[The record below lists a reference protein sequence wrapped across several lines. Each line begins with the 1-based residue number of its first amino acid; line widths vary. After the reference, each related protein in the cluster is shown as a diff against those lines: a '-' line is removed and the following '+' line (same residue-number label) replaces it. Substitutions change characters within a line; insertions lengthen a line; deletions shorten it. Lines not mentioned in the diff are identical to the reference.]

1 MELHDFVRDVPDF
14 PSDGIVFKDITPLL
28 ANPAAMQAAV
38 VAMASP
44 FADLEVEIVAG
55 IEARGFLFGPS
66 VAQHLDT
73 PFVPIRKPGKLP
85 PPTSQL
91 EYDLE
96 YGTDRIEV
104 RDDAFGTTSRV
115 LLVDDV
121 LATGGTL
128 QAARTLVE
136 QAGASVVGVSV
147 LIELVALAGRQ
158 RLGDVR
164 FSAPIEVH

>member
-1 MELHDFVRDVPDF
+1 MELQNFVRDVPDF

-28 ANPAAMQAAV
+28 ADPIAMQAAV
-38 VAMASP
+38 EAMSAP
-44 FADLEVEIVAG
+44 FADLDVGVVAG

-66 VAQHLDT
+66 VARELGT
-73 PFVPIRKPGKLP
+73 AFVPIRKPGKLP
-85 PPTSQL
+85 PPISHL
-91 EYDLE
+91 DYALE

-104 RDDAFGTTSRV
+104 RDDAFGASSRV

-158 RLGDVR
+158 RLGDVPL
-164 FSAPIEVH
+164 SAPIEVH